1 MSFILRI
8 AHLLLKVRNFFTRPV
23 TLGVRL
29 LPIRGH
35 TVLLVKHTYQDAWF
49 IPGGGVHRGETLE
62 QAVRR
67 EAAEECGA
75 MINHLELFG
84 VYTHFYDFKSDH
96 IVVFLSTDF
105 QVTGETDREIE
116 QAVFFP
122 FESLPGNLSS
132 GSGRRIQEYKEGKI
146 YCWGDW

>member
-29 LPIRGH
+29 LPIRG
-35 TVLLVKHTYQDAWF
+35 
-49 IPGGGVHRGETLE
+49 
-62 QAVRR
+62 
-67 EAAEECGA
+67 
-75 MINHLELFG
+75 
-84 VYTHFYDFKSDH
+84 
-96 IVVFLSTDF
+96 
-105 QVTGETDREIE
+105 
-116 QAVFFP
+116 
-122 FESLPGNLSS
+122 LPGNLSS